1 MSGASFAR
9 RHLSRI
15 STRDYIAVAVTALYF
30 LGHPAF
36 CALWEFNRDDE
47 RDFREVNGTVM
58 IKSTWTTR
66 VAVIS

>member
-30 LGHPAF
+30 LGQPGLLRF
-36 CALWEFNRDDE
+36 MGVQQR
-47 RDFREVNGTVM
+47 
-58 IKSTWTTR
+58 
-66 VAVIS
+66 